1 MHQKAIVNN
10 KGVRV
15 VDCDGTSYALKNQL
29 GILKR
34 LDMENE
40 LEYIDSYIS
49 QAQDDISF
57 YHKEM
62 LKERKNMVATA
73 TTGVGSVAT
82 FAAVAPMSTL
92 SPVTYW
98 LTVGMGAGLGLA
110 LFGSAT
116 GFAVYSNWTLDD
128 YRKLRKAAVSSL
140 ALSKYKEQYMQV
152 LDKDISSLQFVDGE
166 CEFDT
171 SYWRGAKMQ
180 ADLGL
185 APLNH
190 GWYDPG
196 FLGTRHLRK
205 KYGISKLE
213 MGSHIKEVLANKKS
227 KTKCK
232 I

>member
-15 VDCDGTSYALKNQL
+15 VDCDGTSYVLKNQP

-40 LEYIDSYIS
+40 FEYIDSYIS

-57 YHKEM
+57 YYEEM
-62 LKERKNMVATA
+62 LKERKNMVVTA
-73 TTGVGSVAT
+73 TTGAGSVAT

-92 SPVTYW
+92 FPATFW
-98 LTVGMGAGLGLA
+98 LNVGIGVGLGLT
-110 LFGSAT
+110 LFGSTVGLTA
-116 GFAVYSNWTLDD
+116 YSNWTLDD

-140 ALSKYKEQYMQV
+140 ALNKYKEQYMQG
-152 LDKDISSLQFVDGE
+152 LDENISSLQFVDGE

-171 SYWRGAKMQ
+171 SYWRGAKLQ

-185 APLNH
+185 APLDH

-196 FLGTRHLRK
+196 FLDTRYLRK
-205 KYGISKLE
+205 RYGISKLE
-213 MGSHIKEVLANKKS
+213 INNHIKEVLSNKKS